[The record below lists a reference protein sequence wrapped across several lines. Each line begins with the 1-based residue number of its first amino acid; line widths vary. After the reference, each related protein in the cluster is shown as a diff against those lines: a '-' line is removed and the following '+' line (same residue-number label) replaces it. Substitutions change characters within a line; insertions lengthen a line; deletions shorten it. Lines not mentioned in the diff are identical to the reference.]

1 MWRICVALLLGGVL
15 SGCVPRVRAARV
27 GAGAENATAT
37 GPPLF
42 RDITTS
48 AGIRF
53 KLGHGHRSPLDI
65 HETLG
70 HGAALLDVDGDG
82 RLDIVLVGPDRCA
95 LYRNAGGGRF
105 ADITGRSG
113 LRQNGYWMGCAAAD
127 YDNDGRTDL
136 FVTGYGRCALY
147 HNEGGRFRDVT
158 AAAGVQDTGWSTSAG
173 FADVD
178 GDGRLD
184 LYVAR
189 YVRFDPRGVRF
200 CDQAGV
206 RTACGPTTYDPER
219 GRLFHNE
226 GSGRFRD
233 ITAAAGLAD
242 AHGNALGVAF
252 GDFDGDG
259 RVDLAVAND
268 QLPSD
273 LFHNRGGGRFENA
286 GVVSGIAYN
295 AAGQAYAGM
304 GIDWGDSD
312 GDGRPDLVVATYQHE
327 PRCLFRQDRPGLFS
341 DIAAAAGLARATVNS
356 LAFGV
361 RFLDYD
367 NDGWLDLAF
376 ANGHVVD
383 NIQQAETNVTYRQS
397 CQLFHNRGAAG
408 PGRFEDVSASAG
420 PDFTRRIVGRGLCAG
435 DLDNDGRLDLLI
447 VDAEGAPL
455 LLHNE
460 ERSGHHWLTL
470 RLVGVCGNRDGLG
483 ARLTLTAG
491 GRSQTRQCFTDG
503 SYMSASDPRVHFG
516 LGTATHADE
525 IVIRWPGGH
534 VDTLRSVP
542 ADRELTVREGAPPTE
557 AKTRRGESAKVF

>member
-1 MWRICVALLLGGVL
+1 MGPLCVVVLFASLL
-15 SGCVPRVRAARV
+15 SGCVPRVRASRGGSGES
-27 GAGAENATAT
+27 GAHAA

-42 RDITTS
+42 RDITGS

-53 KLGHGHRSPLDI
+53 ALGHGGRSPLDI

-82 RLDIVLVGPDRCA
+82 LLDMVLVGPGKCA
-95 LYRNAGGGRF
+95 LYRNAGSGRF

-113 LRQNGYWMGCAAAD
+113 LRQDGYWMGCAAAD

-158 AAAGVQDTGWSTSAG
+158 AAAGVQDPGWSTSAG

-189 YVRFDPRGVRF
+189 YVHFDPRGVRF

-206 RTACGPTTYDPER
+206 RTACGPTSYDPER

-226 GSGRFRD
+226 GEGCFRD
-233 ITAAAGLAD
+233 VTAAAGLAG

-273 LFHNRGGGRFENA
+273 LFRNRGGGRFEDA
-286 GVVSGIAYN
+286 GVTRGIAYN

-312 GDGRPDLVVATYQHE
+312 GEGRPDLVVATYQHQ
-327 PRCLFRQDRPGLFS
+327 PRCLFRQDHPALFT
-341 DIAAAAGLARATVNS
+341 DVAAAAGLARTTVNS

-361 RFLDYD
+361 RFFDYD

-383 NIQQAETNVTYRQS
+383 NIQQAEANVSYRQPG
-397 CQLFHNRGAAG
+397 QLFHNRGPAA
-408 PGRFEDVSASAG
+408 PGRFEDRSANAG
-420 PDFTRRIVGRGLCAG
+420 PDFGCSIVGRGLCVG

-447 VDAEGAPL
+447 VNAEGAPL
-455 LLHNE
+455 LLRNE
-460 ERSGHHWLTL
+460 DRSGHHWLSL
-470 RLVGVCGNRDGLG
+470 RLVGRRGNRDGLG
-483 ARLTLTAG
+483 ARIRLTAG
-491 GRSQTRQCFTDG
+491 GPSQMRQCFTDG

-516 LGTATHADE
+516 LGTAPSADE
-525 IVIRWPGGH
+525 VVIRWPGGH
-534 VDTLRSVP
+534 VDTLRDVP
-542 ADRELTVREGAPPTE
+542 ADQQLTVLEGRPLAHH
-557 AKTRRGESAKVF
+557 